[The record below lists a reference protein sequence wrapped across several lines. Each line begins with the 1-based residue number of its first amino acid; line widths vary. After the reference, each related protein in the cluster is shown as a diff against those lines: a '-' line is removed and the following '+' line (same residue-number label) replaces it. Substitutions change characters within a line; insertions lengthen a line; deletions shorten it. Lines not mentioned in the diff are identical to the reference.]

1 MAVREK
7 ATATLMRAIT
17 KRTTNHMPSNQPL
30 PSLRRAFSLYDQINL
45 INNVPADQLRFQQFT
60 DTGFRV
66 NGVYYEGSLL
76 CVGNLLMSWQPKNL
90 SEVTPESLS
99 IFQTV
104 RPVPEI
110 ILLGCGKYIQLVN
123 PELHAFIHS
132 TGMKLEAIDSRN
144 AASTYNILNEE
155 GRIVAA
161 ALLPYGIES

>member
-1 MAVREK
+1 MW
-7 ATATLMRAIT
+7 
-17 KRTTNHMPSNQPL
+17 
-30 PSLRRAFSLYDQINL
+30 
-45 INNVPADQLRFQQFT
+45 FT

-66 NGVYYEGSLL
+66 NGVHYEGSLL

-110 ILLGCGKYIQLVN
+110 LLLGCGKYIQRVN
-123 PELHAFIHS
+123 PELRGFIHS